1 MDMEMEANDGM
12 LAMMER
18 LDARLGAAAG
28 VLEQAA
34 ERLAGFDVEASHT
47 REHEL
52 EAELAETQSRFAEIQ
67 TRLAAAEATLAT
79 VKASGRKTIAAG
91 ATLVGKDGV
100 ALEAGSLD
108 AALASLSVEQRI
120 AVKAG
125 LLRQGLL
132 S

>member
-1 MDMEMEANDGM
+1 MDMEMEANDSM

-52 EAELAETQSRFAEIQ
+52 EAELAETQA
-67 TRLAAAEATLAT
+67 RLAAAEATLAT

-91 ATLVGKDGV
+91 ATLVAKDGV

>member
-1 MDMEMEANDGM
+1 MDMEMEANDSM

-28 VLEQAA
+28 ALEQAA

-52 EAELAETQSRFAEIQ
+52 EAELAETQ

-91 ATLVGKDGV
+91 AMLVAKDGV